1 MLLRR
6 SAGRRRNGR
15 CTHLDK
21 GCAAGEVVD
30 VHSGVHLVD
39 GWVGGPDAEL
49 WVDRRRGEAH
59 ADALASE
66 LGVDHELVD
75 EAGRAVV
82 VGAVLLAGAGLQPV
96 ATPEFAADEARHLIA
111 GEGGPNG
118 RLAGGQ
124 PAEVLAHRLVGDEV
138 ERSRA
143 VLLVEGEE
151 RLRIVIWIQ
160 PPVLDAV
167 EAPARHHRARR
178 QQRRR
183 QAWRKGKARA
193 QCGACHQASGA
204 REHAAQAANR
214 QPEELP
220 VRGRL
225 LLAAVAAAA
234 ALLLA
239 VAGCCWVL
247 LAAPRAIGAGRAP
260 HQRMPRATRHNPPR
274 PSRCCSTTSNQRL
287 RPPAGRPWLARPPWL
302 LLVRLVPDTVQPYGG
317 GGGCWSWWLL
327 RCCVDC
333 ARAAS
338 ARIPYSTYMEHAPVD
353 EKGRTRF

>member
-6 SAGRRRNGR
+6 SAGRRRNGIGR
-15 CTHLDK
+15 NGRNGTHLDK

-124 PAEVLAHRLVGDEV
+124 PAEVLAHGLVGDEV

-151 RLRIVIWIQ
+151 RLRVEARLQ
-160 PPVLDAV
+160 PPVLDAGDDPR
-167 EAPARHHRARR
+167 AARH
-178 QQRRR
+178 
-183 QAWRKGKARA
+183 
-193 QCGACHQASGA
+193 SF
-204 REHAAQAANR
+204 
-214 QPEELP
+214 
-220 VRGRL
+220 
-225 LLAAVAAAA
+225 
-234 ALLLA
+234 
-239 VAGCCWVL
+239 
-247 LAAPRAIGAGRAP
+247 
-260 HQRMPRATRHNPPR
+260 
-274 PSRCCSTTSNQRL
+274 
-287 RPPAGRPWLARPPWL
+287 
-302 LLVRLVPDTVQPYGG
+302 GG
-317 GGGCWSWWLL
+317 GGGRETAPPLGRSELL
-327 RCCVDC
+327 RSSW
-333 ARAAS
+333 RAGGMS
-338 ARIPYSTYMEHAPVD
+338 AQQRRCRQGTVQAQRSSS
-353 EKGRTRF
+353 